1 MRILVSSCNLFIAF
15 YFCKISHCSYY
26 HLLVHCLST
35 FILVVSRFC
44 YHKNCY
50 CETLFSISLGPNMVI
65 KVLNLGIRNIK
76 VIATIF
82 LKCMHQFT
90 VSLERIKG
98 FFSLLFLHY
107 FIISGSLTV
116 DNLGDLKWYRLW
128 LKFAFSQLIFMLRTF
143 PYVYLMS
150 MSSLLRA
157 CIPVVSPTFIL
168 LLCSCKW
175 TSHPFLSSLPW
186 ESAPLG
192 SSSIAARRSLRAP
205 CQKPV
210 EIVLT
215 VYKEPKQHMSWELER
230 FFYFNTQTL
239 HFIKAKL

>member
-65 KVLNLGIRNIK
+65 KVLNLGICNIK

-90 VSLERIKG
+90 VSLERIKS

-116 DNLGDLKWYRLW
+116 DYLGDLKWYRLW

-150 MSSLLRA
+150 MSSLLR
-157 CIPVVSPTFIL
+157 SMH
-168 LLCSCKW
+168 SCGFPHFYTAFVFLQMNIASFPKLIALRGC
-175 TSHPFLSSLPW
+175 PFR
-186 ESAPLG
+186 
-192 SSSIAARRSLRAP
+192 I
-205 CQKPV
+205 
-210 EIVLT
+210 
-215 VYKEPKQHMSWELER
+215 
-230 FFYFNTQTL
+230 
-239 HFIKAKL
+239 